1 MTGPAAWVQRALAR
15 AHPAVFTLV
24 AGTAGFSA
32 YFAMYAFRKPF
43 TAATFE
49 GVTGWGFVLDYKIA
63 LVLAQVAGYALSKF
77 IGVKVI
83 SEIEPR
89 HRALAIIGLIAA
101 SWLAL
106 VAFAFIPAPWNV
118 VALFVNGMPLGM
130 IWGLVYGF
138 MEGRRVSE
146 VL

>member
-24 AGTAGFSA
+24 AGLAGFSA

-43 TAATFE
+43 TAATFDA
-49 GVTGWGFVLDYKIA
+49 VSGWHLALDYKIA

-83 SEIEPR
+83 SEIHPR
-89 HRALAIIGLIAA
+89 HRAKAIIGLIGV

-106 VAFAFIPAPWNV
+106 VGFAAIPAPWDV
-118 VALFVNGMPLGM
+118 GTL
-130 IWGLVYGF
+130 
-138 MEGRRVSE
+138 
-146 VL
+146 

>member
-1 MTGPAAWVQRALAR
+1 MPSPQSIVRDRLSR
-15 AHPAVFTLV
+15 AHPAVFTAV
-24 AGTAGFSA
+24 AGAAGFSA

-49 GVTGWGFVLDYKIA
+49 AVPGWGFALDYKIA
-63 LVLAQVAGYALSKF
+63 LVVAQVAGYALSKF

-83 SEIEPR
+83 SEIEAR
-89 HRALAIIGLIAA
+89 NRARAILALIGV

-106 VAFAFIPAPWNV
+106 VAFALLPAPWNV
-118 VALFVNGMPLGM
+118 IALFVNGLPLGM
-130 IWGLVYGF
+130 IWGLVYGY

-146 VL
+146 A